1 MKKQYD
7 LVYAEK
13 GGKELRFDV
22 IRPDDDKTLPLV
34 ILIHGGGWISG
45 DKESFREEAEWIAQQ
60 GFAAATVEYRL
71 APLFPF
77 PSAVAD
83 IQDFVTHIRGRAA
96 EFGIDPNRIYSLG
109 NSAGGHLSLM
119 AGYTKKHAETG
130 HDFQGVNGV
139 VNICGISDLR
149 IPRESHFDIA
159 FSFLEEFMDGP
170 YTGNEEKWEAASPVV
185 HTGSSTP
192 RTLSIHG
199 DQDDVVPVQLSQN
212 LDLVLKDLGVES
224 ELVVLG
230 GEGHSFTYEG
240 WDTIR
245 QHYVKFLGA

>member
-1 MKKQYD
+1 MKKLYD
-7 LVYAEK
+7 LVYAQK
-13 GGKELRFDV
+13 GGKDLRFDIV
-22 IRPDDDKTLPLV
+22 RPESDKVLPLV

-45 DKESFREEAEWIAQQ
+45 EKESFRDEAEWIAQQ

-83 IQDFVTHIRGRAA
+83 VQDFVTHIRGRAA
-96 EFGIDPNRIYSLG
+96 EFGIDADRIYSLG

-130 HDFQGVNGV
+130 EEFRGVDGV
-139 VNICGISDLR
+139 INICGISDLR
-149 IPRESHFDIA
+149 IPGETHFDIA
-159 FSFLEEFMDGP
+159 FSFLEEFLDGP
-170 YTGNEEKWEAASPVV
+170 YMGNEEKWEVASPII
-185 HTGSSTP
+185 HTCSNCP

-212 LDLVLKDLGVES
+212 LDLVLKDLGIES
-224 ELVVLG
+224 ELVVLE
-230 GEGHSFTYEG
+230 GEGHSFSYEG

-245 QHYVKFLGA
+245 HHYIKFLGA